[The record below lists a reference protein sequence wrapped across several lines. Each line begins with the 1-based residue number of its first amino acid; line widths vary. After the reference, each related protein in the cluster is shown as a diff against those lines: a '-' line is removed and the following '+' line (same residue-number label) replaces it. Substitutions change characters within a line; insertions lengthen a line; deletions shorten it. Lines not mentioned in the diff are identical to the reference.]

1 MKISKIIFST
11 IFFIVIFSFFI
22 LNIFIPDKNVSYV
35 ENRPL
40 QQMPEFNIETITDGS
55 FMENFEVYTNDQM
68 LLRDTF
74 VNISSNVKKILG
86 QKEINNVIL
95 GKDNYLIEKF
105 TKTDLDEE
113 RTKINIDFINGF
125 TKKYNNVYFGLIPTA
140 TEILTNKHSW
150 YPNKVSQEEII
161 NNIYKQLTNTN
172 TINITEIL
180 KEHSDEEIFYK
191 TDHHWT
197 TLGSYYGYLQI
208 CKTLN
213 IKPLQLSDFDK
224 EIIVDDFLGTIQS
237 KVNIQTEKDI
247 LYKYVPKEKTEY
259 EIINTDYPEEIKT
272 DLYFYEKLESK
283 EKYAVYLG
291 GNNGLVYIKNNNIP
305 EKKLLLVKDSYSHS
319 LVPFLINHYSEIIMV
334 DMRHYM
340 GKVETLIEEKN
351 PTDILILY
359 NLKNFITDRYFIK
372 LNTKK

>member
-1 MKISKIIFST
+1 MKISKIIFSI
-11 IFFIVIFSFFI
+11 IFFIIIFVFFA
-22 LNIFIPDKNVSYV
+22 LNIFIPDKNISYV

-40 QQMPEFNIETITDGS
+40 EQMPTLNIETISDGS
-55 FMENFEVYTNDQM
+55 FMEKFEIYTNDQM

-74 VNISSNVKKILG
+74 VNISSNIKRILG

-105 TKTDLDEE
+105 TKNDLDEE
-113 RTKINIDFINGF
+113 RTKTNIDFINTF
-125 TKKYNNVYFGLIPTA
+125 TKKYDNVYVGLIPTA

-150 YPNKVSQEEII
+150 YPNKVSQEEMI
-161 NNIYKQLTNTN
+161 NNIYQQLENTN
-172 TINITEIL
+172 TIDITKTL
-180 KEHSDEEIFYK
+180 KQHSNEEIFYK

-197 TLGSYYGYLQI
+197 TLGSYYGYLEI

-213 IKPLQLSDFDK
+213 IKPLQLSDFNK

-237 KVNIQTEKDI
+237 KVNIKTEKDI
-247 LYKYVPKEKTEY
+247 LYKYILKEKTEY
-259 EIINTDYPEEIKT
+259 EIINADFPEDIKT

-291 GNNGLVYIKNNNIP
+291 GNNGLVYIKNNNISK
-305 EKKLLLVKDSYSHS
+305 KKLLLVKDSYSHS

-340 GKVETLIEEKN
+340 GKVETLIEENN
-351 PTDILILY
+351 PKDILILY
-359 NLKNFITDRYFIK
+359 NLKNFISDRYFVK
-372 LNTKK
+372 LNLSK